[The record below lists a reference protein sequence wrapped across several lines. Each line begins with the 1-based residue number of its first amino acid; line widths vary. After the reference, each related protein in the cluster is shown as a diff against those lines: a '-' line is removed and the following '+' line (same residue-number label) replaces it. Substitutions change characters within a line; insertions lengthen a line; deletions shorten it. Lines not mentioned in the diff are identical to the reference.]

1 MRGTA
6 RGLPHTRAPRQAS
19 IAWGLEAAPDRADNP
34 RMLLR
39 LSGALALLAALALP
53 APARADEAPPP
64 SFFSCQ
70 GKKAGDA
77 CEGDNGPGKCVA
89 EKCSR
94 LDYSQGTPPRAV
106 ESDCLKCRSGSG
118 PSPSD
123 APIAEPAPKP
133 AAAEQPPATATAG
146 SAPTAAPAAK
156 SGCRVDADAGPAS
169 LLLLAAL
176 ALVGR
181 RRRR

>member
-39 LSGALALLAALALP
+39 LSGALALLAAFALP

-70 GKKAGDA
+70 GKQAGDA

-89 EKCSR
+89 DKCSR

-106 ESDCLKCRSGSG
+106 ESDCLKCRSDSG

-123 APIAEPAPKP
+123 APIADPKP
-133 AAAEQPPATATAG
+133 APAEQPPPTATAG
-146 SAPTAAPAAK
+146 SAPTAAPAAR

>member
-1 MRGTA
+1 MRQSL
-6 RGLPHTRAPRQAS
+6 RRAFP
-19 IAWGLEAAPDRADNP
+19 
-34 RMLLR
+34 LLAT
-39 LSGALALLAALALP
+39 LALA

-64 SFFSCQ
+64 SYFSCS
-70 GKKAGDA
+70 GKKVGDA
-77 CEGDNGPGKCVA
+77 CDGEDGPGKCVA
-89 EKCSR
+89 DRCSR
-94 LDYSQGTPPRAV
+94 LDYSQGTPPTSV
-106 ESDCLKCRSGSG
+106 ESDCLKCRKAD
-118 PSPSD
+118 PLPAD
-123 APIAEPAPKP
+123 APVAPTP
-133 AAAEQPPATATAG
+133 DQPPATVTAG